1 MGHDEAV
8 TATFSTADLVDEHG
22 DRLQVCDTQFRQFG
36 KHRSFSGP
44 IRTVSCHED
53 NGLLRELLRTPGAG
67 AVLVIDGGG
76 SLHTALTGD
85 VIAAAAVEN
94 GWAGLV
100 INGAVRDS
108 ALLAELPLGIKALG
122 TNPRK
127 SSKAGTGAVDVVV
140 GFGGVTFRPGDLLY
154 ADDDGV
160 AVLPV

>member
-1 MGHDEAV
+1 M

-36 KHRSFSGP
+36 GHRSFSGP

-67 AVLVIDGGG
+67 AVLVVDGGG

-85 VIAAAAVEN
+85 VIAAAAVEH

-108 ALLAELPLGIKALG
+108 ALLAGLPLGIKALG

-127 SSKAGTGAVDVVV
+127 SSKAGAGAVDVVV
-140 GFGGVTFRPGDLLY
+140 GFGGVTFRPGDTLY

-160 AVLPV
+160 AVLPA

>member
-1 MGHDEAV
+1 M

-36 KHRSFSGP
+36 GHRSFSGP

-67 AVLVIDGGG
+67 AVLVVDGGG

-85 VIAAAAVEN
+85 VIAAAAVEH

-108 ALLAELPLGIKALG
+108 ALLAGLPLGIKALG

-127 SSKAGTGAVDVVV
+127 SSKAGAGAVDVVV
-140 GFGGVTFRPGDLLY
+140 GFGGVAFRPGDTLY

-160 AVLPV
+160 AVLPA